1 MTGCCNARGCD
12 KVFGAWFADR
22 VATKY
27 RKKGLDKAARRMVA
41 FLNARGVDG
50 ATVLE
55 IGGGVG
61 EIALELLKRD
71 AARAV
76 NLELSAAYE
85 EQGRQLFREH
95 GLEERVTWRVHD
107 IAADPDAIEPADI
120 VVLHR
125 VVCCYPDYRPLLEAA
140 ADHARR
146 FVVFSYPPRNPLSR
160 PFVAGANLVTR
171 AFREEF
177 RAFVHPPSAMRAVV
191 EERGFRPVLTHGA
204 FVWQIATF
212 EREMTACA
220 GRGSVAARPWR
231 QARRAFL
238 S

>member
-22 VATKY
+22 VAKRY
-27 RKKGLDKAARRMVA
+27 RKRGLDKAARRMVA
-41 FLNARGVDG
+41 FLNARGVEG

-55 IGGGVG
+55 IG
-61 EIALELLKRD
+61 LELLKRD

-85 EQGRQLFREH
+85 EEGRRLFREH
-95 GLEERVTWRVHD
+95 GLEERVTWRLHD

-125 VVCCYPDYRPLLEAA
+125 VVCCYPDHRRLLGAA

-146 FVVFSYPPRNPLSR
+146 FVVFSYPRRNPLSR
-160 PFVAGANLVTR
+160 LFVAGANLATR

-177 RAFVHPPSAMRAVV
+177 RAFVHPPSAMLAVL
-191 EERGFRPVLTHGA
+191 EERGFRPVLTHRA
-204 FVWQIATF
+204 LVWQIAGF
-212 EREMTACA
+212 ERE
-220 GRGSVAARPWR
+220 
-231 QARRAFL
+231 
-238 S
+238 